1 MQVSH
6 PNINTE
12 SIKTTVKYYLHHTVD
27 NPLGNEGVFHLSKGE
42 WKKIKIIYLGN
53 ATFTKIELK

>member
-6 PNINTE
+6 PSINAE
-12 SIKTTVKYYLHHTVD
+12 FIKTTVKYYLHHKVN

-42 WKKIKIIYLGN
+42 WKKIIIIYLSN
-53 ATFTKIELK
+53 ATFTKMELK